1 MGWVLSGPV
10 PLVEQSMNLM
20 TTHTL
25 RVDTHEESKLDD
37 TLRAFWELESLG
49 ITGSERSV
57 HQEFEESISFKNG
70 RYEVSLP
77 WKHPHPVL
85 PDNYKLSRNRLQ
97 SVLRRLCQTPIILQE
112 YDSII
117 RKQLELGIVQPIK
130 DSDHG
135 EVGNVHYLPHHA
147 VIRQDKMTTK
157 VRVVY
162 DASAKTAGPS
172 LNECLFTGPKFEQR
186 ILDILL
192 RFCSYPIALTADIE
206 KAFLMISVSE
216 KGQNVLRF
224 LWVDYIMKPDPDIQ
238 VFRFTRVVF
247 GVSSSPFLLNATI
260 DHHLKLFAPA
270 NPELV
275 KTLRHSIYVDDVVA
289 GARDESATMKLYE
302 GSKRIL
308 QEGGFN
314 LQKFITNA
322 PQLQRAIE
330 RKENSLVDST
340 TVSSNDLDETYAKST
355 LGCTQTMSPT
365 DQRVLGV
372 KWDVE
377 ADHLIFSVREI
388 SAFADTQEPT
398 KRKVTSIIGKFYD
411 PLGFLSPV
419 VINFK
424 VFFQELCEESL
435 DWDQVLTGSVLCR
448 WQHLIASLQDAP
460 TFSIPRYF
468 LKGTDIQATSYH
480 LHGFC
485 DASKRAYAAV
495 VYLVAQTGSELCVR
509 FVASKTRVAP
519 LRELSIPRLELM
531 SALLLAR
538 LLDNITKSLSLNL
551 SLDQP
556 TCYTDS
562 QVALY
567 WIIGCAKEWKQF
579 VQNRV
584 SEIRRLIPVNC
595 WQHCPGSNNPADLPS
610 RGLTPCELFV
620 SKLWHCGPDWLWEMT
635 PKNPPEVT
643 EMPFECLVEMKAEDK
658 KTHALLSG
666 SVTSINNVLRC
677 EEYSSLSRLLSVT
690 AYVLRFVQALKRA
703 IENNRPPDSSS
714 EVDAQELSTA
724 EALWIQE
731 SQQELVKDKHFTTLT
746 RQLGLFCDDKGIW
759 RCAGRLHHANISLSA
774 KHPILLPRNH
784 HLTSLIVRKAHE
796 RVCHNGPKETLTE
809 VRSRYWIIK
818 GRSLVRKLIHHCTIC
833 KRYEGLH
840 YQVPP
845 PPPLPKFRVSE
856 QPPFTYTGVDFAGPL
871 YIRYPGSSET
881 SKVWLCLFTCC
892 VIRAVHL
899 DVVPDMTTTAFLRCL
914 KRFVA
919 RRGLP
924 KRIVSDNGQT
934 FKCAAKILQTM
945 LNQRKVQ
952 QYLSGNNIQWTFNVE
967 RAPWWG
973 GVFERMIKFTKRCL
987 RKIIGQS
994 KLYYD
999 ELITVLDEIEAV
1011 INSRPLTYLS
1021 PEDLDEPLTPSHF
1034 LCGRRILSLPDG
1046 LSQEELDE
1054 EFTVTPSDFS
1064 RRLKHLNATLNLFWK
1079 RWRREYLLELREAHR
1094 YHKGKPDAVP
1104 PSVGDIVLVE
1114 DEDKPRGLWKLAR
1127 IISLI
1132 MGKDGHPRG
1141 AVLHV
1146 PSSGRT
1152 GMLQR
1157 PLQHLYPLEVTTQSP
1172 QQDPNTGEEQLVET
1186 DIEFENTQE
1195 SEEPELLRPQRK
1207 AAAEARNRLAAC
1219 SIIEND
1225 S

>member
-1 MGWVLSGPV
+1 MSVTENLAKKKRVRAGHRASAKRSMGRLDAELATSSLDLVKVFQLKRSLEEKIDTLKLLDADLLELLEDEAALTEEIEQADDFKGAIYAAIIKAEKCSSTILSTDHTPAEMTKATISPGNHHVKLPKLALHSFSGDVTQWLTFWDSFKSAIHDNDQLVEIDKFNYLKSLLNGVALEAVSGLTLSAPNYAEAISILEKRFGNRQQIITKHMDQLLNVDPVASPYNLRGLRHLFDSVESHVRCLKSLGVTADSYGSLLSSVLLNKLPPDIRLLVSRKVPEDDWSLDVLLKELEEELQARERVVIEKPSLRGSLGKNERQSQPTAATLVAGVGQMGPICCYCQQEHPSNNCGIVTQIETRKQILRKSGHCFNCLRRGHLSRDCRSRSRCSKCSRKHHVSICSGGNAESGRSSNLAEPIKKEPSTGGQVDQSQDARSNRTGLNANAPSFLSHNTTSLYVTANKTVLLQTALTTVRNPHQPMKHQNIRVVLDLGSQRSYITQRTARALSLEPEGIQKMSIFTFGSTRRSLCDCELVKVVMETLDGEIEMHLLTTPIICEPITTQPISLCANSYKHLSELRLADSSDGNSLMDVDLLVGSDYYWKLTTGRVSRGENGPVAVETRLGWVLSGPI

-192 RFCSYPIALTADIE
+192 RFRSYPIALTADIE

-216 KGQNVLRF
+216 KDQNVLRF
-224 LWVDYIMKPDPDIQ
+224 LWVDDIMKPDPDIQ

-314 LQKFITNA
+314 LRKFITNA

-365 DQRVLGV
+365 DQKVLGV

-419 VINFK
+419 VISFK

-551 SLDQP
+551 SL
-556 TCYTDS
+556 
-562 QVALY
+562 
-567 WIIGCAKEWKQF
+567 
-579 VQNRV
+579 
-584 SEIRRLIPVNC
+584 
-595 WQHCPGSNNPADLPS
+595 
-610 RGLTPCELFV
+610 
-620 SKLWHCGPDWLWEMT
+620 
-635 PKNPPEVT
+635 
-643 EMPFECLVEMKAEDK
+643 
-658 KTHALLSG
+658 
-666 SVTSINNVLRC
+666 
-677 EEYSSLSRLLSVT
+677 
-690 AYVLRFVQALKRA
+690 
-703 IENNRPPDSSS
+703 
-714 EVDAQELSTA
+714 
-724 EALWIQE
+724 
-731 SQQELVKDKHFTTLT
+731 
-746 RQLGLFCDDKGIW
+746 
-759 RCAGRLHHANISLSA
+759 
-774 KHPILLPRNH
+774 
-784 HLTSLIVRKAHE
+784 
-796 RVCHNGPKETLTE
+796 
-809 VRSRYWIIK
+809 
-818 GRSLVRKLIHHCTIC
+818 
-833 KRYEGLH
+833 
-840 YQVPP
+840 
-845 PPPLPKFRVSE
+845 
-856 QPPFTYTGVDFAGPL
+856 
-871 YIRYPGSSET
+871 
-881 SKVWLCLFTCC
+881 
-892 VIRAVHL
+892 
-899 DVVPDMTTTAFLRCL
+899 
-914 KRFVA
+914 
-919 RRGLP
+919 
-924 KRIVSDNGQT
+924 
-934 FKCAAKILQTM
+934 
-945 LNQRKVQ
+945 
-952 QYLSGNNIQWTFNVE
+952 
-967 RAPWWG
+967 
-973 GVFERMIKFTKRCL
+973 
-987 RKIIGQS
+987 
-994 KLYYD
+994 
-999 ELITVLDEIEAV
+999 
-1011 INSRPLTYLS
+1011 
-1021 PEDLDEPLTPSHF
+1021 
-1034 LCGRRILSLPDG
+1034 
-1046 LSQEELDE
+1046 
-1054 EFTVTPSDFS
+1054 
-1064 RRLKHLNATLNLFWK
+1064 
-1079 RWRREYLLELREAHR
+1079 
-1094 YHKGKPDAVP
+1094 
-1104 PSVGDIVLVE
+1104 
-1114 DEDKPRGLWKLAR
+1114 
-1127 IISLI
+1127 
-1132 MGKDGHPRG
+1132 
-1141 AVLHV
+1141 
-1146 PSSGRT
+1146 
-1152 GMLQR
+1152 
-1157 PLQHLYPLEVTTQSP
+1157 
-1172 QQDPNTGEEQLVET
+1172 
-1186 DIEFENTQE
+1186 
-1195 SEEPELLRPQRK
+1195 
-1207 AAAEARNRLAAC
+1207 
-1219 SIIEND
+1219 
-1225 S
+1225 